1 MRKVV
6 GCILSIALLASPVAV
21 MADTPAAVSDLVGAR
36 GAGGETQLQ
45 ERGYVHIKTDK
56 GDDRAWS
63 YWWQP
68 QRKQC
73 LSIAVVDGRFD
84 SITETPAPD
93 CNQSTSGGGSTAAA
107 IAVGA
112 AALVGV
118 IALAHNSH
126 HHDDGQH
133 AADEAGDAAFER
145 GYRDGLYAQDY
156 HNPDRSD
163 QYSSGYGAGVNQRQ
177 RETEHRDQDGR
188 GAAGYAPKVN
198 LNDLLTARAPGAETQ
213 LSQRGFTNVYG
224 YQVTDTSYTF
234 WYNRGTA
241 QCVQVAVTDGR
252 VRYIS
257 AIREAS
263 CQSHQR

>member
-1 MRKVV
+1 MRKIYGAIAAISLISNPV
-6 GCILSIALLASPVAV
+6 IAL
-21 MADTPAAVSDLVGAR
+21 ADTPAAVADLVGAR
-36 GAGGETQLQ
+36 GAGGETQL
-45 ERGYVHIKTDK
+45 EARGYVHIKTET

-73 LSIAVVDGRFD
+73 LSVAVMDGRFD

-93 CNQSTSGGGSTAAA
+93 CNQSTSGSGGDTAAA

-112 AALVGV
+112 AALIGV
-118 IALAHNSH
+118 IALAHKSH

-133 AADEAGDAAFER
+133 PADNASDAAFER
-145 GYRDGLYAQDY
+145 GYRDGLYSQDY

-163 QYSSGYGAGVNQRQ
+163 QYSSGYTSGVSQRQ
-177 RETEHRDQDGR
+177 RETQHRDQDGN

-198 LNDLLTARAPGAETQ
+198 LNDLVTARAAGAETQ
-213 LSQRGFTNVYG
+213 ISQRGFTNVYG
-224 YQVTDTSYTF
+224 YKAGETSYTF
-234 WYNRGTA
+234 WYNRATA

-263 CQSHQR
+263 CQSH